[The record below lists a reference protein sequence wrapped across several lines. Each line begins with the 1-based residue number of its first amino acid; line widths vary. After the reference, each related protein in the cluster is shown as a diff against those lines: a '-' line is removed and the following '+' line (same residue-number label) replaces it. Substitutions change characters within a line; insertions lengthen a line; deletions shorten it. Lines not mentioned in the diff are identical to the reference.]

1 MIAFISNLLGFFF
14 GFTPL
19 RSEVGYGRF
28 PWKLALL
35 LAWSASVCEIAVCL
49 NDALFLIIMC
59 PGPRIGPEDF
69 RFFASSV
76 LALIAVIFLVILKI
90 WEAHLSMRP
99 DLVEME
105 LDFDKYCLVDRS
117 PTTVLPPPRIFSKVA
132 NRKSSGKPKYG
143 KDIPTLSDEDLIEIN
158 FSRYRGASCRDVQSQ
173 SSRGSVYQSS
183 EEVRLLQ
190 KTDGVVGRKKIE
202 FSRETASVFS
212 FGIIDSLCC
221 SDEDSSLVEH
231 NWPSVVSLS
240 EQSTTTVCENHIELR
255 SRDSMISSESVT
267 APINEANSPEE
278 RDMTVNLQKSLSARL
293 ALLSSPAKSESDG
306 SRASS
311 LKPRFPPVRK
321 MFDPF
326 VKSKSHRNLLSSS
339 IENGCGT
346 GRALA
351 GIDSKKTICKSLLN
365 DMSDKS
371 CRLEYDCHGEE
382 KENHNSVPWYS
393 PAHLHGLL
401 KWGNKRGVPFFE
413 FSVKSPE
420 DVYVAK
426 KWKVKNALTAVYT
439 FHSLRHRRQSSAS
452 GWGFKDSNRESSP
465 VGQMQVSC
473 RLCME
478 SKGAGELNDSM
489 VTEFVLY
496 DILHSRKSTSSQDNS
511 CCSPDDIKAP
521 LVSDEILSW
530 GNYEPNEISDKTKNK
545 GQLNHSR
552 HSSHFESS
560 AYQPLAATDLR
571 PELEIAAIVMEVPF
585 ENRESLKFN
594 SGDKK
599 IDEKFPDSL
608 DFCQLGKAKD
618 GSSDNS
624 NHRKMH
630 VVIPA
635 GNHSLPITKSHGP
648 SRLLD
653 RWRLGGGCD
662 CGGWDMA
669 CPLSVFSNPNVKSA
683 DGQPLMDNQNP
694 MELFFQGRK
703 DNIPAFTMRMIEDGK
718 YAVDFH
724 AQLSSLQAF
733 SICIAILHAA
743 EASMVTAQDR
753 SKQILQSGS
762 VRVLAEEE
770 VKNTRDAIAEEE
782 KPVVNKKTEEIL
794 PSFIINPPFSP
805 IARV

>member
-1 MIAFISNLLGFFF
+1 
-14 GFTPL
+14 
-19 RSEVGYGRF
+19 
-28 PWKLALL
+28 
-35 LAWSASVCEIAVCL
+35 
-49 NDALFLIIMC
+49 
-59 PGPRIGPEDF
+59 
-69 RFFASSV
+69 
-76 LALIAVIFLVILKI
+76 
-90 WEAHLSMRP
+90 
-99 DLVEME
+99 ME
-105 LDFDKYCLVDRS
+105 LDFDKYRLVDRS
-117 PTTVLPPPRIFSKVA
+117 PTTVLPPPRS
-132 NRKSSGKPKYG
+132 RKSSGKPKYG
-143 KDIPTLSDEDLIEIN
+143 NDIPTLSDEDLIEIN
-158 FSRYRGASCRDVQSQ
+158 FSPYHSASCRDVQSQ

-190 KTDGVVGRKKIE
+190 KTDAVVRRKKIE

-231 NWPSVVSLS
+231 NRPSVVSLS
-240 EQSTTTVCENHIELR
+240 EQSTTSVCENHIELR
-255 SRDSMISSESVT
+255 SRDSMTSSQSVT
-267 APINEANSPEE
+267 APINEANSLEE

-293 ALLSSPAKSESDG
+293 ALPHSPAKSESVG

-311 LKPRFPPVRK
+311 LKPRFRPVRK

-339 IENGCGT
+339 IEAGCGT
-346 GRALA
+346 GSGLT

-365 DMSDKS
+365 DLSDKS
-371 CRLEYDCHGEE
+371 CRVEYDYHCEE

-401 KWGNKRGVPFFE
+401 KLGNKRGVPFFE

-426 KWKVKNALTAVYT
+426 TWKVKDALTGVYT

-452 GWGFKDSNRESSP
+452 GWGFKDSNLESSP
-465 VGQMQVSC
+465 LGQMQVSC
-473 RLCME
+473 RLCTE
-478 SKGAGELNDSM
+478 SEGAGELNDSM

-511 CCSPDDIKAP
+511 SSSPDDIKAP
-521 LVSDEILSW
+521 VVSDEILSW
-530 GNYEPNEISDKTKNK
+530 GNCEPNEILAKTKSK

-552 HSSHFESS
+552 QSSRFELS
-560 AYQPLAATDLR
+560 ACQPLAATDLR
-571 PELEIAAIVMEVPF
+571 PELEIAAIVMQAPSEK
-585 ENRESLKFN
+585 RESLKFN

-608 DFCQLGKAKD
+608 DLCQLGKAKD
-618 GSSDNS
+618 GSSNNS
-624 NHRKMH
+624 NHGKMH

-635 GNHSLPITKSHGP
+635 GNHSLPITESHGP

-669 CPLSVFSNPNVKSA
+669 CPLSVFSNPNVENA

-703 DNIPAFTMRMIEDGK
+703 DDIPAFTMRMIEDGK

-733 SICIAILHAA
+733 SICIAILHTAD
-743 EASMVTAQDR
+743 ASTVTRQER
-753 SKQILQSGS
+753 RKQILQSGS
-762 VRVLAEEE
+762 LRVLAEEE
-770 VKNTRDAIAEEE
+770 VKNTIDAIAEEE
-782 KPVVNKKTEEIL
+782 KPIVNKKTEEIL
-794 PSFIINPPFSP
+794 PFFVINPPFSP

>member
-1 MIAFISNLLGFFF
+1 
-14 GFTPL
+14 
-19 RSEVGYGRF
+19 
-28 PWKLALL
+28 
-35 LAWSASVCEIAVCL
+35 
-49 NDALFLIIMC
+49 
-59 PGPRIGPEDF
+59 
-69 RFFASSV
+69 
-76 LALIAVIFLVILKI
+76 
-90 WEAHLSMRP
+90 
-99 DLVEME
+99 ME
-105 LDFDKYCLVDRS
+105 LDFNKYCLVDRS
-117 PTTVLPPPRIFSKVA
+117 PMTVLPPPRSCSNVA

-143 KDIPTLSDEDLIEIN
+143 NDIPTLSDEDLIEIN
-158 FSRYRGASCRDVQSQ
+158 FSCYHSASCRDVQSQ

-183 EEVRLLQ
+183 EEVKLLQ
-190 KTDGVVGRKKIE
+190 KTDAVVGRKKIE
-202 FSRETASVFS
+202 FSRETASVLS

-231 NWPSVVSLS
+231 NRPSVVSLS
-240 EQSTTTVCENHIELR
+240 EQSTTSVCENHIELR

-267 APINEANSPEE
+267 APINEANSPEG

-293 ALLSSPAKSESDG
+293 ALPHSPAKSESDG

-311 LKPRFPPVRK
+311 LKPRFRPVRK

-326 VKSKSHRNLLSSS
+326 VKSNSHRTPLSSS
-339 IENGCGT
+339 IETGCGM
-346 GRALA
+346 GSGLA
-351 GIDSKKTICKSLLN
+351 GIDSKNTICKSLLN
-365 DMSDKS
+365 DMTDKS
-371 CRLEYDCHGEE
+371 CRVEYDYHCEE

-401 KWGNKRGVPFFE
+401 KTGNKRGVPFFE

-426 KWKVKNALTAVYT
+426 KWKVKNAVTGVYT
-439 FHSLRHRRQSSAS
+439 FHSLRRRRQSSAS

-465 VGQMQVSC
+465 LGQMQVSC
-473 RLCME
+473 RLCTE

-511 CCSPDDIKAP
+511 SCSPDDIKPP

-530 GNYEPNEISDKTKNK
+530 RNCEPNEISAKTKSK

-560 AYQPLAATDLR
+560 AYQPLEATDLR
-571 PELEIAAIVMEVPF
+571 PELEIAAIVM
-585 ENRESLKFN
+585 
-594 SGDKK
+594 
-599 IDEKFPDSL
+599 
-608 DFCQLGKAKD
+608 QLEKAKN

-624 NHRKMH
+624 NHGKMH
-630 VVIPA
+630 VVIAA
-635 GNHSLPITKSHGP
+635 GNHSLPITESHGP

-669 CPLSVFSNPNVKSA
+669 CPLSVFSNPNVKNA
-683 DGQPLMDNQNP
+683 DSQPLMENQNP

-703 DNIPAFTMRMIEDGK
+703 DNIPAFTMRTIEDGK

-743 EASMVTAQDR
+743 EASTVTGQER

-762 VRVLAEEE
+762 LRALAEEE
-770 VKNTRDAIAEEE
+770 VKNTIDAIAEEK
-782 KPVVNKKTEEIL
+782 KPLVNKKTEEIL
-794 PSFIINPPFSP
+794 PSFVINPPFSP